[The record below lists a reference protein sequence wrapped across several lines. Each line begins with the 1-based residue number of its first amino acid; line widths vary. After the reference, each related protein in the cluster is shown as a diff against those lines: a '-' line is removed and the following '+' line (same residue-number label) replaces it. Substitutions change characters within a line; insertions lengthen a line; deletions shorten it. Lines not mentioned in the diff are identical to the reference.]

1 MWNVPN
7 VGLASLHLASFS
19 RLICNP
25 LPKDSTLPNIRT
37 EKNSD
42 RSHPNFSSSNPF
54 VPSKR
59 RTYRLTNYPIE
70 FICIKRDTRLYHA
83 PLCKFILIFVT
94 RHRPFPFS
102 PSPSSPLSST
112 RFLDH
117 AHKSPETFC
126 CTLWRER
133 ERKGGIEF
141 LRLLLKSRQR
151 GEKNAGRSGGGSVK
165 MQVFSIEHGAGSI
178 ERNGTK
184 GHSGGWNYDVER
196 DTKFCGGGV
205 IQSVAAHHYEGIF
218 NRRKNSFDRGEKRP
232 PRCIMERGRVAFNF
246 DKGARWNFYETL
258 RGEKYK
264 YLEGI
269 IFFHRKTFASP
280 RVLNIWRRREF
291 KFIICIRPAIIDE
304 RLKLKL
310 QYL

>member
-1 MWNVPN
+1 MERAERWLSEFTP
-7 VGLASLHLASFS
+7 GELFAAHLQSSSKGFYFAQH
-19 RLICNP
+19 
-25 LPKDSTLPNIRT
+25 PKR
-37 EKNSD
+37 KNSD

-184 GHSGGWNYDVER
+184 GHSGG
-196 DTKFCGGGV
+196 
-205 IQSVAAHHYEGIF
+205 
-218 NRRKNSFDRGEKRP
+218 
-232 PRCIMERGRVAFNF
+232 
-246 DKGARWNFYETL
+246 
-258 RGEKYK
+258 
-264 YLEGI
+264 
-269 IFFHRKTFASP
+269 
-280 RVLNIWRRREF
+280 
-291 KFIICIRPAIIDE
+291 
-304 RLKLKL
+304 
-310 QYL
+310 

>member
-1 MWNVPN
+1 MKKTRTFQLLQKKRTRRAFVDPLMWNVPN

-102 PSPSSPLSST
+102 PSPSFPLSPPLDSSIT
-112 RFLDH
+112 RIKVQKL
-117 AHKSPETFC
+117 SVV
-126 CTLWRER
+126 LSGER
-133 ERKGGIEF
+133 GRGRGRSSF
-141 LRLLLKSRQR
+141 SGVLLKSRQR
-151 GEKNAGRSGGGSVK
+151 GEKNAGR
-165 MQVFSIEHGAGSI
+165 
-178 ERNGTK
+178 ER
-184 GHSGGWNYDVER
+184 
-196 DTKFCGGGV
+196 
-205 IQSVAAHHYEGIF
+205 
-218 NRRKNSFDRGEKRP
+218 RGEHKNAGFFRSSMAQA
-232 PRCIMERGRVAFNF
+232 RSNGMEQKDTAGVEIMTLSATRNF
-246 DKGARWNFYETL
+246 AGA
-258 RGEKYK
+258 
-264 YLEGI
+264 
-269 IFFHRKTFASP
+269 A
-280 RVLNIWRRREF
+280 
-291 KFIICIRPAIIDE
+291 
-304 RLKLKL
+304 
-310 QYL
+310 

>member
-1 MWNVPN
+1 M
-7 VGLASLHLASFS
+7 
-19 RLICNP
+19 R
-25 LPKDSTLPNIRT
+25 K
-37 EKNSD
+37 
-42 RSHPNFSSSNPF
+42 
-54 VPSKR
+54 
-59 RTYRLTNYPIE
+59 
-70 FICIKRDTRLYHA
+70 TR
-83 PLCKFILIFVT
+83 
-94 RHRPFPFS
+94 
-102 PSPSSPLSST
+102 
-112 RFLDH
+112 
-117 AHKSPETFC
+117 
-126 CTLWRER
+126 
-133 ERKGGIEF
+133 
-141 LRLLLKSRQR
+141 
-151 GEKNAGRSGGGSVK
+151 AGSGGGSIK

-218 NRRKNSFDRGEKRP
+218 NRRPRKNSFDRGEKRP

-269 IFFHRKTFASP
+269 IFFHGKTFASP

>member
-133 ERKGGIEF
+133 EREGEIEF
-141 LRLLLKSRQR
+141 LRRVIKIEATRWEKRGQKRR
-151 GEKNAGRSGGGSVK
+151 GERKNAG
-165 MQVFSIEHGAGSI
+165 F
-178 ERNGTK
+178 
-184 GHSGGWNYDVER
+184 
-196 DTKFCGGGV
+196 
-205 IQSVAAHHYEGIF
+205 
-218 NRRKNSFDRGEKRP
+218 FDRAWRRLDRTEWNKRTQ
-232 PRCIMERGRVAFNF
+232 RGLKLWRWARHEILRGRRNS
-246 DKGARWNFYETL
+246 
-258 RGEKYK
+258 
-264 YLEGI
+264 I
-269 IFFHRKTFASP
+269 
-280 RVLNIWRRREF
+280 RRRTPLRRAGRYF
-291 KFIICIRPAIIDE
+291 
-304 RLKLKL
+304 
-310 QYL
+310 

>member
-102 PSPSSPLSST
+102 PSPSFPLSPPLDSSIT
-112 RFLDH
+112 RIKVQKL
-117 AHKSPETFC
+117 SVV
-126 CTLWRER
+126 LSGER
-133 ERKGGIEF
+133 GGIEF
-141 LRLLLKSRQR
+141 LRRVIK
-151 GEKNAGRSGGGSVK
+151 
-165 MQVFSIEHGAGSI
+165 IEAT
-178 ERNGTK
+178 R
-184 GHSGGWNYDVER
+184 W
-196 DTKFCGGGV
+196 
-205 IQSVAAHHYEGIF
+205 
-218 NRRKNSFDRGEKRP
+218 EKRGQ
-232 PRCIMERGRVAFNF
+232 RAEG
-246 DKGARWNFYETL
+246 GA
-258 RGEKYK
+258 
-264 YLEGI
+264 
-269 IFFHRKTFASP
+269 
-280 RVLNIWRRREF
+280 
-291 KFIICIRPAIIDE
+291 
-304 RLKLKL
+304 
-310 QYL
+310 

>member
-1 MWNVPN
+1 MERAERWLSEFTP
-7 VGLASLHLASFS
+7 GELFAAHLQSSSKGFYFAQH
-19 RLICNP
+19 
-25 LPKDSTLPNIRT
+25 RT
-37 EKNSD
+37 NRKNSD

-133 ERKGGIEF
+133 EREGEIEF
-141 LRLLLKSRQR
+141 LRRVIK
-151 GEKNAGRSGGGSVK
+151 
-165 MQVFSIEHGAGSI
+165 IEAT
-178 ERNGTK
+178 R
-184 GHSGGWNYDVER
+184 
-196 DTKFCGGGV
+196 
-205 IQSVAAHHYEGIF
+205 
-218 NRRKNSFDRGEKRP
+218 
-232 PRCIMERGRVAFNF
+232 
-246 DKGARWNFYETL
+246 
-258 RGEKYK
+258 
-264 YLEGI
+264 
-269 IFFHRKTFASP
+269 
-280 RVLNIWRRREF
+280 
-291 KFIICIRPAIIDE
+291 
-304 RLKLKL
+304 
-310 QYL
+310 